1 VQVLPNLIIIG
12 AAKAGTTSLHYYLDQ
27 HPEVHMARRTD
38 VSVKEMSY
46 FWRED
51 WYERR
56 QWYESHFDVS
66 EPVRGEAS
74 PAYSAFAY
82 HPDVPRRI
90 HELIPDARLIY
101 LVRDPIE
108 RIVSHWVQLRAD
120 GVAKSF
126 STYMKTYDDPSN
138 RIVCPSRYYTQLR
151 EYLRY
156 YSPDQIQVIDQRDLL
171 ANRAPTLRRVFRFIG
186 ADEHFDSE
194 AFAVE
199 QNTRA
204 EKHGPRRLAMQLW
217 NPVIRPVSRL
227 VPQVARRRLKVSL
240 EPVLNG
246 PVRESPVL
254 DPAMRR
260 RLGDHLRGEVE
271 GLREFTGQAFA
282 TWSL

>member
-1 VQVLPNLIIIG
+1 MPNLIIIG

-38 VSVKEMSY
+38 VTVKEMSY
-46 FWRED
+46 FWRDD

-56 QWYESHFDVS
+56 DWYGSHFDVP

-90 HELIPDARLIY
+90 HELIPDVRLIY

-120 GVAKSF
+120 GVSKPFAQ
-126 STYMKTYDDPSN
+126 YMQTYDDAGN
-138 RIVCPSRYYTQLR
+138 RIVCPSRYYTQIR

-156 YSPDQIQVIDQRDLL
+156 HSPDQIQVIDQRDLL
-171 ANRAPTLRRVFRFIG
+171 VERKETLRRVFRFLG
-186 ADEHFDSE
+186 VDEEFDSG
-194 AFAVE
+194 AFEVE

-204 EKHGPRRLAMQLW
+204 DKHGPRRLTMQLW
-217 NPVIRPVSRL
+217 DPVIRPVSRL
-227 VPQVARRRLKVSL
+227 APAPVRRGLKRRL
-240 EPVLNG
+240 EPLLNG
-246 PVRESPVL
+246 PVTESPAL
-254 DPAMRR
+254 DRAMRR
-260 RLGDHLRGEVE
+260 RLADHLRGEVE